1 MEERNSSMKHA
12 DQRDFHFASAYPARE
27 LTIRFKTTTPA
38 VRIQEFSS
46 AFGKSAVSMIVL

>member
-1 MEERNSSMKHA
+1 MKHA